1 MRKCGGWAL
10 VGSQAGVPA
19 VLLVWCLTMEPRW
32 TGMLLGHPCVKW
44 THWHPWVFERQ
55 VHLRGVRTFAYPVK
69 NTDTMVWVVG
79 LEFMGS
85 VLFGGP
91 SHLGFMRWLSR
102 WTYESLSW
110 RCTHTHPHP
119 PTHTPPHPHTH
130 LLPPPPPKQNPKT
143 NYKKTP
149 SGLGAPKSKLQLLGF
164 CSSLS
169 QGFICMWFTSV
180 DASSSQNLKNGSANI
195 TLLDYLSHCRL
206 L

>member
-130 LLPPPPPKQNPKT
+130 TPFFPESSSALCVLLL
-143 NYKKTP
+143 
-149 SGLGAPKSKLQLLGF
+149 SESIICVLLHF
-164 CSSLS
+164 KHISFLLSLS
-169 QGFICMWFTSV
+169 LENV
-180 DASSSQNLKNGSANI
+180 RAL
-195 TLLDYLSHCRL
+195 R
-206 L
+206 